1 MKMEDKLIE
10 EYRRRSVE
18 YRLPLPENG
27 WEKLEAAF
35 APTPA
40 PAEVRRFP
48 YRWLAAAVSL
58 LAVMG
63 SALYFMG
70 IDKEFEP
77 VLSDIVL
84 PVEQSAGGTP
94 ALVVTVE
101 EIKSQPAA
109 KLHATVP
116 ALKKVE
122 QDTSDLSEVVS
133 EVYMSISAYFH
144 AEVGE
149 EHVTEGNSYNN
160 RSVVESGRYEYV
172 PEKNYEPLP
181 AKKASSSHGWTFGLY
196 AGNMF
201 DRHSSATGGL
211 QMLNAT
217 ATRSDVSVNN
227 NPGSGTFED
236 YMKNVASNESNFR
249 DPGDYSL
256 FEQIAAANYQKPAGT
271 KIKHKFPLSAG
282 LSVKKKLNDRLSVE
296 SGLVYTFLSSELS
309 AGEVDFYSQEQRLHY
324 LGIPLKVNYTLWK
337 KDRLSVYAS
346 AGAMAEMCVDGSLN
360 TNYYLNNVR
369 ERKSK
374 TDLDVNKVQLS
385 ALASLGVQYDIAKP
399 VSIYAEPG
407 ISYYFDDKSVVE
419 TIRKEHPLT
428 ASVQFG
434 VRFAF

>member
-1 MKMEDKLIE
+1 MKMEDKLIQ
-10 EYRRRSVE
+10 EYRIREVDFQ
-18 YRLPLPENG
+18 LPLPEDG

-35 APTPA
+35 SATPH
-40 PAEVRRFP
+40 VRRFP
-48 YRWLAAAVSL
+48 YRWLAAAVSF
-58 LAVMG
+58 LAVLG

-70 IDKEFEP
+70 IDKEIEP

-84 PVEQSAGGTP
+84 PAEQGSGMPTP
-94 ALVVTVE
+94 AFVPME
-101 EIKSQPAA
+101 EVKPQPAA
-109 KLHATVP
+109 KQLVATVQ
-116 ALKKVE
+116 KKEPVLPGLTE
-122 QDTSDLSEVVS
+122 TVS
-133 EVYMSISAYFH
+133 EIYMSISAYFQ
-144 AEVGE
+144 AEVE
-149 EHVTEGNSYNN
+149 EGDVVVNNSNS
-160 RSVVESGRYEYV
+160 RSVVERSGQYDYV
-172 PEKNYEPLP
+172 PEKSYETLP
-181 AKKASSSHGWTFGLY
+181 KKESASGKGWTFGLY

-211 QMLNAT
+211 QMLNGS

-236 YMKNVASNESNFR
+236 YMKNVASNASNFR
-249 DPGDYSL
+249 DPGDYSM

-271 KIKHKFPLSAG
+271 KVKHKFPLSSG
-282 LSVKKKLNDRLSVE
+282 LSVKKKINDKFSVE

-309 AGEVDFYSQEQRLHY
+309 AGEVDFFSQEQRLHY

-346 AGAMAEMCVDGSLN
+346 AGGMAEMCVDGSLN

-374 TDLDVNKVQLS
+374 TDLDINKIQLS
-385 ALASLGVQYDIAKP
+385 ALASLGVQYDISKP

-407 ISYYFDDKSVVE
+407 IAYYFDDKSVVE
-419 TIRKEHPLT
+419 TIRKEQPLC

-434 VRFAF
+434 VRLSF

>member
-1 MKMEDKLIE
+1 MKMEDKLIQ
-10 EYRRRSVE
+10 EYRMRE
-18 YRLPLPENG
+18 IDYQLPLPEDG

-35 APTPA
+35 SATPQ
-40 PAEVRRFP
+40 VRRFP
-48 YRWLAAAVSL
+48 YRWLAAAVSF
-58 LAVMG
+58 LAVLG
-63 SALYFMG
+63 SSLYFMG
-70 IDKEFEP
+70 IDKEIEP

-84 PVEQSAGGTP
+84 PAEQGSGMPTP
-94 ALVVTVE
+94 AFVPVE
-101 EIKSQPAA
+101 EVKPQPAA
-109 KLHATVP
+109 KQLVATVQ
-116 ALKKVE
+116 KKE
-122 QDTSDLSEVVS
+122 PELPGLTETVS
-133 EVYMSISAYFH
+133 EIYMSISAYFH
-144 AEVGE
+144 AEMGE
-149 EHVTEGNSYNN
+149 GDVVANNSNS
-160 RSVVESGRYEYV
+160 RSVVEHSGQYDYV
-172 PEKNYEPLP
+172 PERNYEPLP
-181 AKKASSSHGWTFGLY
+181 KKKSSSGKGWTFGLY

-211 QMLNAT
+211 QMLNGS

-236 YMKNVASNESNFR
+236 YMKNVASNASNFR
-249 DPGDYSL
+249 DPGDYSM
-256 FEQIAAANYQKPAGT
+256 FEQIAAANYQKPTGT

-282 LSVKKKLNDRLSVE
+282 LTVKKKINDRLSVE

-346 AGAMAEMCVDGSLN
+346 AGGMAEMCVDGSLN

-385 ALASLGVQYDIAKP
+385 ALASLGVQYDISKP

-407 ISYYFDDKSVVE
+407 IAYYFDDKSVVE
-419 TIRKEHPLT
+419 TIRKEQPLC

>member
-10 EYRRRSVE
+10 EYRKRSVE

-84 PVEQSAGGTP
+84 PVEQSAGDTP
-94 ALVVTVE
+94 APVVTVE

-149 EHVTEGNSYNN
+149 EQVVEGNSYNN
-160 RSVVESGRYEYV
+160 RSVVESGRYGYV

-201 DRHSSATGGL
+201 NRQSSVLGGL
-211 QMLNAT
+211 QMLSMP

-227 NPGSGTFED
+227 NPSSGTFGD
-236 YMKNVASNESNFR
+236 YMKDVASNAPNFR
-249 DPGDYSL
+249 DPGDYAL
-256 FEQIAAANYQKPAGT
+256 FEKIAANNYQKPSGT
-271 KIKHKFPLSAG
+271 KMKHKYPVSTG
-282 LSVKKKLNDRLSVE
+282 LSVKKRISDRLSLE

-309 AGEVDFYSQEQRLHY
+309 AGDVDYYTQEQRLHY
-324 LGIPLKVNYTLWK
+324 LGIPLKVNYTMWK
-337 KDRLSVYAS
+337 KDRVSLYAS
-346 AGAMAEMCVDGSLN
+346 VGGMAEMCVDGSLN
-360 TNYYLNNVR
+360 TDYYINNVH
-369 ERKSK
+369 EKKSK
-374 TDLDVNKVQLS
+374 TDLDVNRVQFS

>member
-1 MKMEDKLIE
+1 MKMEDKLIQ
-10 EYRRRSVE
+10 EYRMRE
-18 YRLPLPENG
+18 IDYQLPLPEDG

-35 APTPA
+35 SATP
-40 PAEVRRFP
+40 PVRRFP
-48 YRWLAAAVSL
+48 YRWLAAAVSF
-58 LAVMG
+58 LAVLG
-63 SALYFMG
+63 SSLYFMG
-70 IDKEFEP
+70 IDKEIEP

-84 PVEQSAGGTP
+84 PAEQGSGMPTP
-94 ALVVTVE
+94 AFVPAEDV
-101 EIKSQPAA
+101 KPQPAA
-109 KLHATVP
+109 KQLVAIVQ
-116 ALKKVE
+116 KKE
-122 QDTSDLSEVVS
+122 PELPGLTETVS
-133 EVYMSISAYFH
+133 EIYMSISAYFH

-149 EHVTEGNSYNN
+149 GDVVANNSNS
-160 RSVVESGRYEYV
+160 RSVVEHSGLYDYV
-172 PEKNYEPLP
+172 PERNYEPLS
-181 AKKASSSHGWTFGLY
+181 KKESSSGKGWTFGLY

-211 QMLNAT
+211 QMLKGS

-236 YMKNVASNESNFR
+236 YMKNVASNASNFR
-249 DPGDYSL
+249 DPGDYSM
-256 FEQIAAANYQKPAGT
+256 FEQIAAANYQKPTGT

-282 LSVKKKLNDRLSVE
+282 LTVKKKINDRLSVE

-346 AGAMAEMCVDGSLN
+346 AGGMAEMCVDGSLN

-385 ALASLGVQYDIAKP
+385 ALASLGVQYDISKP

-407 ISYYFDDKSVVE
+407 IAYYFDDKSVVE
-419 TIRKEHPLT
+419 TIRKEQPLC

>member
-1 MKMEDKLIE
+1 MKMEDKLIQ
-10 EYRRRSVE
+10 EYRIREVDFQ
-18 YRLPLPENG
+18 LPLPEDG

-35 APTPA
+35 SATPH
-40 PAEVRRFP
+40 VRRFP
-48 YRWLAAAVSL
+48 YHWLAAAVSF
-58 LAVMG
+58 LAVLG

-70 IDKEFEP
+70 IDKEIEP

-84 PVEQSAGGTP
+84 PAEQGSGMPTP
-94 ALVVTVE
+94 AFVPME
-101 EIKSQPAA
+101 EVKPQPAA
-109 KLHATVP
+109 KQLVTTVQ
-116 ALKKVE
+116 KKEPVLPGLTE
-122 QDTSDLSEVVS
+122 TVS
-133 EVYMSISAYFH
+133 EIYMSISAYFQ
-144 AEVGE
+144 AEVE
-149 EHVTEGNSYNN
+149 EGDVVVNNSNS
-160 RSVVESGRYEYV
+160 RSVVERSGQYDYV
-172 PEKNYEPLP
+172 PEKSYETLP
-181 AKKASSSHGWTFGLY
+181 KKESASGKGWTFGLY

-211 QMLNAT
+211 QMLNGS

-236 YMKNVASNESNFR
+236 YMKNVASNASNFR
-249 DPGDYSL
+249 DPGDYSM

-271 KIKHKFPLSAG
+271 KVKHKFPLSAG
-282 LSVKKKLNDRLSVE
+282 LSVKKKINDKFSVE

-309 AGEVDFYSQEQRLHY
+309 AGEVDFFSQEQRLHY

-346 AGAMAEMCVDGSLN
+346 AGGMAEMCVDGSLN

-374 TDLDVNKVQLS
+374 TDLDINKIQLS
-385 ALASLGVQYDIAKP
+385 ALASLGVQYDISKP

-407 ISYYFDDKSVVE
+407 IAYYFDDKSVVE
-419 TIRKEHPLT
+419 TIRKEQPLC

-434 VRFAF
+434 VRLSF